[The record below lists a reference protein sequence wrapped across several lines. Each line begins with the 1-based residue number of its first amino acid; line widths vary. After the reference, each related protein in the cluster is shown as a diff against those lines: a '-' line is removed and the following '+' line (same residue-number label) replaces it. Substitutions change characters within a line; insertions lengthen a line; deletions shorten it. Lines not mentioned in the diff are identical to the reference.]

1 MFQTKKIG
9 YVVVLVSRYQPQFAI
24 EDGGR
29 EAKEPKTDLLQAAIM
44 GGFNDLAAGLSGIGG
59 SGVNVGGS
67 GNTVTLDDANASGA
81 TTATFTLGPDNTIES
96 GR

>member
-1 MFQTKKIG
+1 M
-9 YVVVLVSRYQPQFAI
+9 VSRYQPQFAI

-67 GNTVTLDDANASGA
+67 GNTTVTLDTDANASGA